1 MSAQTPQER
10 IEALEDEGAWRVLSE
25 RYPLLVSSIS
35 TAARNGASAEVILDR
50 VRSLGLDEANTSLA
64 ARVIRFCVSKRAS
77 RLH

>member
-10 IEALEDEGAWRVLSE
+10 IEALEDEGPGACSLSAI
-25 RYPLLVSSIS
+25 RSWFPLSP
-35 TAARNGASAEVILDR
+35 AARNGASAEVILDR